1 MERRRIE
8 LPPLA
13 QRVRTLVPPDVPV
26 WMVGG
31 AVRDLCLGRP
41 LKDLD
46 LAVQT
51 GALDLARQLA
61 SQLGAAFV
69 PLDRERGCARV
80 VLPEESLELD
90 FADFRAASLA
100 DDLGARDFTLNAM
113 AVDLAGDGEVI
124 DPTGGLADL
133 EAKTVR
139 LLGRGSLLDDPLRGL
154 RGVRIA
160 AQLGFTLD
168 AASRHL
174 IKDLA
179 PSLARS
185 AAERIRDE
193 LLSALEAPHPKRTV
207 RELADL
213 DLLEILLPEVAAQ
226 REQAIDESLGG
237 NRFEHS
243 LRVLGALETSLEL
256 LTAHASSAN
265 PGFEEAVR
273 WRWTD
278 KASEKT
284 SEKPHEERA
293 ESGGAGPNRLVLL
306 RLAALLHDV
315 GKRVPRSTPKTDHAA
330 VGAQRADHRLR
341 ALRLAG
347 GDGRWVANV
356 VRLHTRP
363 QPMRSDHSLD
373 RRFLHHFLRE
383 ARGSGVEI
391 GILMLADLAAKKP
404 RASKAYRRLQD
415 RVEELANAE
424 LFEYDTLVSPTPLV
438 SGHDLAAAEICS
450 PGVTMGVLL
459 ARLLESQ
466 VMGEISTVPEA
477 LARARSLAK
486 DLIIAS

>member
-1 MERRRIE
+1 
-8 LPPLA
+8 
-13 QRVRTLVPPDVPV
+13 
-26 WMVGG
+26 MVGG

-80 VLPEESLELD
+80 VLPEETLELD

-100 DDLGARDFTLNAM
+100 DDLAARDFTLNAM

-139 LLGRGSLLDDPLRGL
+139 LLGRESLLDDPLRGL

-179 PSLARS
+179 PTLARS

-193 LLSALEAPHPKRTV
+193 LLSALEAPHPEHMV

-213 DLLEILLPEVAAQ
+213 DLLSILLPEVAAQ

-243 LRVLGALETSLEL
+243 LRVLGSLETSLEL

-265 PGFEEAVR
+265 LGFEEATR
-273 WRWTD
+273 RRWTD

-284 SEKPHEERA
+284 SDKASDKASEKNHDERA

-315 GKRVPRSTPKTDHAA
+315 GKPVPRPTPKTDHAV
-330 VGAQRADHRLR
+330 VGAQRAEHRLR

-347 GDGRWVANV
+347 GDARWVANV
-356 VRLHTRP
+356 IRLHTRP

-383 ARGSGVEI
+383 ARGSGVEV

-438 SGHDLAAAEICS
+438 SGHDLVAAEICS

-477 LARARSLAK
+477 LAKARSLAK
-486 DLIIAS
+486 DLVIAS